1 MAYTLRKEGAQ
12 ITQMRLSDSE
22 GMEEHA
28 WLEFGPGVSWT
39 PQRIEINGRKGR
51 RAACVLAEDGFHY
64 RVYDL
69 DKRDQGID
77 GGDAMSEAS

>member
-1 MAYTLRKEGAQ
+1 M
-12 ITQMRLSDSE
+12 MLSDQRK
-22 GMEEHA
+22 MEEQT
-28 WLEFGPGVSWT
+28 WIKFSPGVSWT

-69 DKRDQGID
+69 DNRDPRLD
-77 GGDAMSEAS
+77 GVDAMSEASK